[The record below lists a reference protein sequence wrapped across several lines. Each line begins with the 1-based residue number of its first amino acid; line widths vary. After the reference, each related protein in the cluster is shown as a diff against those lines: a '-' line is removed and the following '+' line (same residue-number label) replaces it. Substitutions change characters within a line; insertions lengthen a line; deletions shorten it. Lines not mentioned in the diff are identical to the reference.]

1 MWILPKQ
8 FSKQDLEMEI
18 AQFKLIHV
26 VRRYGPVGG
35 MERYVWE
42 LTRQLQQLGHSV
54 TVICERCHVEKP
66 QGIVVYELG
75 EITVRPRWIASL
87 RFGRRVEGWLEDNP
101 HPNSLIHSHERLKFN
116 HITTF
121 HGPPFATVY
130 EKPWWRLI
138 SLRVAMQLFMER
150 RELTVAR
157 YVVPNSQ
164 FIKQQVEYYYTELA
178 YKLTRPILPGVASS
192 MLREHRRVPVDGGII
207 GFVGYEWQ
215 RKGLPFVVKI
225 IKELRR
231 SRPNLQLWVVGPS
244 AADVQHLFTEWKD
257 GYKLM
262 GWSNQAHYAEFDVL
276 VHPAKAE
283 PYGMVISEAMA
294 AKVPVVIS
302 DVCGAAA
309 DLTAASGAVLS
320 LSAPLETW
328 LDNIEQQLIRSEAVP
343 QFQRS
348 WREVA
353 QEYETIYQGIVGASP
368 SALEVKL

>member
-1 MWILPKQ
+1 MKVAQPK
-8 FSKQDLEMEI
+8 FE
-18 AQFKLIHV
+18 LIHV

-66 QGIVVYELG
+66 QGIVVHELG
-75 EITVRPRWIASL
+75 EIAVRPRWIASL
-87 RFGRRVEGWLEDNP
+87 RFGRRVARWLTDNP
-101 HPNSLIHSHERLKFN
+101 HPDSLIHSHERLKFN

-150 RELTVAR
+150 RELSVSR

-164 FIKQQVEYYYTELA
+164 FIKQQLAHYYPELA
-178 YKLTRPILPGVASS
+178 YKLTLPIVPGVESGVW
-192 MLREHRRVPVDGGII
+192 REPRRVPVDGGII

-215 RKGLPFVVKI
+215 RKGLPMVVEI
-225 IKELRR
+225 VTALRR
-231 SRPNLQLWVVGPS
+231 TRPNLQLWVVGP
-244 AADVQHLFTEWKD
+244 AADDVQHLFAEWKD
-257 GYKLM
+257 GYKLI
-262 GWSNQAHYAEFDVL
+262 GWSDQAHYAEFDVL
-276 VHPAKAE
+276 LHPAKAE

-309 DLTAASGAVLS
+309 HVTSASGAVLP
-320 LSAPLETW
+320 LSASLEVW
-328 LDNIEQQLIRSEAVP
+328 AEVIEQQLNRSEAVP
-343 QFQRS
+343 QFERS

-353 QEYETIYQGIVGASP
+353 QEYEIIYREIFEAGF
-368 SALEVKL
+368 K